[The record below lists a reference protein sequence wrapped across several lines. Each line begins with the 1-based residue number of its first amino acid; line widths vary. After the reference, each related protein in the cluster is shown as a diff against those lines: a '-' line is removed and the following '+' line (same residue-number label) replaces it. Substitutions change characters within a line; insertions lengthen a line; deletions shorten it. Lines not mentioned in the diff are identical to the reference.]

1 MLLACIAES
10 TVEAALFQMEQARPF
25 ADGYE
30 IRFDYLEE
38 FSQVGRIVQ
47 MSDLPLIFTFR
58 KREQGGR
65 REIAEEKRLETIERL
80 ASFSPAYFD
89 IELDTDPIFI
99 KRLSQKTKLIGSYHD
114 FEETPQD
121 LNAILE
127 QNPHFSVYKIAVKAT
142 STADMLRLMAFAR
155 KAKFPLSAISLGEF
169 GKPSRVL
176 GPIVGNVFDY
186 AGVQEDSLLH
196 RYSLKELH
204 EIFHYPKLNRDTEIF
219 ALLGDPVEH
228 SQGHIYHNQ
237 LFGEENRVYIKMR
250 LKSEELPEAIPLI
263 HQLPF
268 RGFSVTIPLKEA
280 ILPYV
285 DEMENKEIGAV
296 NTLLIKEGKI
306 FGTNTDG
313 RGALNAIEKHFPVK
327 GKQIALLGAGGAS
340 RAIAFEA
347 LKRGARVS
355 IFNRTAARAEKLAAT
370 FGCQGYSLVELPKHP
385 CDLLI
390 NTIPDAV
397 PVTPR
402 SAVMDIVTHP
412 RETPVL
418 LAAKHLFREC
428 IYGEE
433 MWREQA
439 DLQQVFWKW

>member
-25 ADGYE
+25 AGGYE
-30 IRFDYLEE
+30 IRIDYLEE
-38 FSQVGRIVQ
+38 LSQLSRLVQ
-47 MSDLPLIFTFR
+47 KSDLPLVFTFR

-65 REIAEEKRLETIERL
+65 REIAEGKRLEIIEKL
-80 ASFSPAYFD
+80 ASYSPAYFD
-89 IELDTDPIFI
+89 IEMDTDPAFI
-99 KRLSQKTKLIGSYHD
+99 KRLSQKSKLIGSYHN

-121 LNAILE
+121 LNAILVK
-127 QNPHFSVYKIAVKAT
+127 NPHFSIIKIAVKAN
-142 STADMLRLMAFAR
+142 STPDMLRLMAFAR
-155 KAKFPLSAISLGEF
+155 KAKFPLSAISMGEF
-169 GKPSRVL
+169 GRPSRVL

-186 AGVQEDSLLH
+186 AGVKEEPLLH

-204 EIFHYPKLNRDTEIF
+204 EVFHYSKLNRDTEIF
-219 ALLGDPVEH
+219 ALLGDPIEH
-228 SQGHIYHNQ
+228 SEGHIYHNQ
-237 LFGEENRVYIKMR
+237 FFEKKNRVYIKMR
-250 LKSEELPEAIPLI
+250 LKSEELAEAIPLI
-263 HQLPF
+263 SQLPF

-285 DEMENKEIGAV
+285 DEIENKEIGAV

-306 FGTNTDG
+306 FGANTDG

-327 GKQIALLGAGGAS
+327 GKQIALLGAGGSS

-347 LKRGARVS
+347 IKRGAKVS
-355 IFNRTAARAEKLAAT
+355 IFNRTAERAEKLAAA
-370 FGCQGYSLVELPKHP
+370 FGCQGYSLIELSKHS

-397 PVTPR
+397 PVTPS
-402 SAVMDIVTHP
+402 SAVMDIVIHP
-412 RETPVL
+412 RETPFL
-418 LAAKHLFREC
+418 LAAKDLLFDC

-439 DLQQVFWKW
+439 VLQQDYWK